1 MWQVNRLSR
10 MKHFILHQEKKY
22 IKLNKAICIIIPTY
36 NNDQTLA
43 QVIDSVLK
51 YLPSVIVVND
61 GSTDGTHEIL
71 KRYKEKLEIVS
82 YEKNRGK
89 GFAISRGFDR
99 AEQLGYTH
107 AITIDSDGQHY
118 ASDIPQ
124 FVKAAQDNPNALI
137 VGSRNLT
144 QNNMPKKNTFA
155 NKFSNF
161 WFTVQTA
168 HRLSDT
174 QTGYRLY
181 PLQKMKGLRPLTSRY
196 EAELEILVRCAWRN
210 IPIKSI
216 PIQVFYAPE
225 GKRVT
230 HFRPVAD
237 FARISLLNT
246 VFVILAIIYGY
257 PSMMLR
263 KATNYTN

>member
-1 MWQVNRLSR
+1 MAI
-10 MKHFILHQEKKY
+10 KDKILFCKSK
-22 IKLNKAICIIIPTY
+22 ICVIIPTY
-36 NNDQTLA
+36 NNVQTLS

-51 YLPSVIVVND
+51 FISSVIVVND
-61 GSTDGTHEIL
+61 GSTDETLEIL
-71 KRYKEKLEIVS
+71 KRYQEKIEIVT

-89 GFAISRGFDR
+89 GFAFRRGFDR

-118 ASDIPQ
+118 ANDIPK
-124 FVKAAQDNPNALI
+124 FIKAATENPDALI
-137 VGSRNLT
+137 VGSRNLA
-144 QNNMPKKNTFA
+144 QDNMPSKNTFA

-168 HRLSDT
+168 HRLTDT

-181 PLQKMKGLRPLTSRY
+181 PLQKMKCLRPLTSRY

-210 IPIKSI
+210 IPIISI

-225 GKRVT
+225 GKRIT
-230 HFRPVAD
+230 HFRPGID
-237 FARISLLNT
+237 FVRISLLNSVLT
-246 VFVILAIIYGY
+246 LLAFLYGY
-257 PSMMLR
+257 PSMGIKYLGMR
-263 KATNYTN
+263 KF

>member
-1 MWQVNRLSR
+1 MIQP
-10 MKHFILHQEKKY
+10 Q
-22 IKLNKAICIIIPTY
+22 ICVIIPTY

-43 QVIDSVLK
+43 QVIDSALE
-51 YLPSVIVVND
+51 YLSAVIVVND
-61 GSTDGTHEIL
+61 GSTDDTLEIL
-71 KRYKEKLEIVS
+71 KRYQEKIEIVA

-89 GFAISRGFDR
+89 GFALRCGFDR

-107 AITIDSDGQHY
+107 AITIDSDGQHF
-118 ASDIPQ
+118 ASDIPK
-124 FVKAAQDNPNALI
+124 FVKAAHENPNALI

-144 QNNMPKKNTFA
+144 QDNMPQKNTFA

-174 QTGYRLY
+174 QSGYRLY
-181 PLQKMKGLRPLTSRY
+181 PLQKMKRLRPLTSRY

-210 IPIKSI
+210 IPIISI
-216 PIQVFYAPE
+216 PIHVYYAPE

-230 HFRPVAD
+230 HFRPGID
-237 FARISLLNT
+237 FVRISLLNSLLT
-246 VFVILAIIYGY
+246 LLAFIYGY
-257 PSMMLR
+257 PSVVIR
-263 KATNYTN
+263 KVING